1 MDSVA
6 LVVAS
11 GYDTPVIA
19 AGGLPIV
26 EKGARFSA
34 VQRSLAQAGVTIGVR
49 YARIVAHDTS
59 STLIDRADAD
69 GLATP
74 RRIPG
79 SASERMAARP

>member
-1 MDSVA
+1 MDSIA
-6 LVVAS
+6 FVVAS
-11 GYDTPVIA
+11 GYDTRAIA

-26 EKGARFSA
+26 QARALQRGPAVTGAS
-34 VQRSLAQAGVTIGVR
+34 GITIGVR
-49 YARIVAHDTS
+49 YAQLVAHDTP

-69 GLATP
+69 RLATP